1 MPGLSLPPG
10 ARSLLISIEVAS
22 FDSWAVAAQV
32 PVTQPLQGIGQR
44 GEEPIIAVDAA
55 HYLEQY
61 RFPAKE
67 PLVTALGGFP
77 MNLEAVITKDVHEIE
92 SFGCKLFF
100 FFDGLDYGP
109 DDDPYGTSME
119 AMATN
124 SRAFDVYEQGDAV
137 GAINDFKQ
145 SGMNPTQRAAV

>member
-1 MPGLSLPPG
+1 M
-10 ARSLLISIEVAS
+10 A
-22 FDSWAVAAQV
+22 
-32 PVTQPLQGIGQR
+32 QPLQGIGQL

-77 MNLEAVITKDVHEIE
+77 TNLEAVITKDINEIE
-92 SFGCKLFF
+92 SFGCKVFF
-100 FFDGLDYGP
+100 FFDGLDLAP
-109 DDDPYGTSME
+109 EDDPYGPSME
-119 AMATN
+119 AMSTN
-124 SRAFDVYEQGDAV
+124 SRAFNVYEQGDAV

-145 SGMNPTQRAAV
+145 SGMSYALPRATLGAS